1 MEKLGKKLEEKKIAG
16 AERSKNK
23 EENKRIKRELK
34 AKEKKKMMMKKI
46 QYYDSEKLERGVPN
60 R

>member
-34 AKEKKKMMMKKI
+34 AKEKKKMMMEKF